1 MIRKIDGVIR
11 RFLIDFIKVAKNR
24 VIINQLSQP
33 YSLIPEMS
41 IDMRQLEDEIKLHCR
56 NRNHPLLSQLH
67 PMRELLLLHPLIIFL
82 KSAVMPET

>member
-33 YSLIPEMS
+33 YSFIHKMS
-41 IDMRQLEDEIKLHCR
+41 LDMRQLEDEIEFRRR
-56 NRNHPLLSQLH
+56 NRNFPLLSQLH
-67 PMRELLLLHPLIIFL
+67 M
-82 KSAVMPET
+82 M